1 MIATPG
7 GGSLIRGKSLVFDR
21 YKQSVNF
28 RANSNIKL
36 RFRENQ
42 YSIDILLVFENWR
55 R

>member
-36 RFRENQ
+36 RFKAINIQ
-42 YSIDILLVFENWR
+42 LLFYWILKI
-55 R
+55 